1 MPKGFTQHRCLF
13 TFSAATCLLLLSS
26 GCSRDPNV
34 RKQKYLESGKR
45 YEKEEKYK
53 EATIQFANALKVD
66 RNFADAHYELGKT
79 YLKMGSVMA
88 GYGELLRTVDLAP
101 GNLQARIDLGN
112 LQVAGGV
119 PEKGAEQAKAV
130 LLSNPNNADAYALM
144 AAVDERKNDPAGA
157 LEQIRH
163 ALQLD
168 PNRSGF
174 HTSLALIQSQT
185 GQGPANTEDELRK
198 AIALDP
204 TQPVPHLALASLLE
218 RRGDRA
224 GAEQQYQAAIKSAP
238 KDLRAREG
246 LTRLYMRASDPGKAE
261 QTLRQAAED
270 LSDSD
275 AATGMLEEF
284 YLQTGKTGEAEAA
297 YAKLVADHPKSSPLK
312 VVYAKILLNKRE
324 VDKATP
330 VIADLVKNNGGN
342 PEVQILNA
350 SLQLDS
356 GKVDVA
362 ADTMQKAAKDFP
374 QSFEV
379 QLALAKVARV
389 KNNLNLAEIS
399 YQAASKL
406 RPTDISAQEG
416 LAEIANLR
424 HDNSQLEQLAD
435 VSIKARPNYAPAYLW
450 RGTAEANQND
460 PGKAEAD
467 FQAALKLAPESVP
480 ALVELAQLRLQAHKL
495 PEATDLAERALD
507 KDPNSVGAL
516 NVVLNA
522 DMLANQPA
530 KAQARLQQQIAKT
543 PQNESLYVELAGL
556 QTGVRDLQGALAS
569 AQKALSLNP
578 DDERAVQAAAVAST
592 QLGNPDAA
600 ITLWQHWID
609 KHLKDAVAL
618 SIVAQVEESKGDKT
632 KAEDYYR
639 QALKLEPDQVVASNN
654 LAYLMVESGQSVD
667 EALQLAQT
675 ARRGAPN
682 SPSTADTLA
691 WVYYYKGRFLT
702 ARDLLEEAAKI
713 TPQNA
718 SIQYHLGM
726 IYSKTGDKASA
737 TLHLKRAESIE
748 PSSKVGKDAAAA
760 LAQIS

>member
-1 MPKGFTQHRCLF
+1 MPKGFTLRRRLIPIP
-13 TFSAATCLLLLSS
+13 AAMCLLLLLS
-26 GCSRDPNV
+26 GCNRDPNV

-88 GYGELLRTVDLAP
+88 GYTELLRTVDLAP
-101 GNLQARIDLGN
+101 NNLQARIDLGN

-119 PEKGAEQAKAV
+119 PDKGAEQAKAV
-130 LLSNPNNADAYALM
+130 LASNPNNADAYALM
-144 AAVDERKNDPAGA
+144 AAVDERKNDAAGA
-157 LEQIRH
+157 LDQIQR
-163 ALQLD
+163 ALQID

-174 HTSLALIQSQT
+174 HTSLALIQAQT
-185 GQGPANTEDELRK
+185 GQAPANTEGELRK
-198 AIALDP
+198 AVALDP

-218 RRGDRA
+218 RRGDRT
-224 GAEQQYQAAIKSAP
+224 GAEEQYQAAIKAAP

-246 LTRLYMRASDPGKAE
+246 LTRLYLRAGDPGRAE

-275 AATGMLEEF
+275 TAAGMLNEF
-284 YLQTGKTGEAEAA
+284 YMQTGKAGESEAA
-297 YAKLVADHPKSSPLK
+297 YAKLVADHPKSGPLK
-312 VVYAKILLNKRE
+312 VVYAKILLAHHE

-356 GKVDVA
+356 GKMDAA

-379 QLALAKVARV
+379 QLALAKVARL
-389 KNNLNLAEIS
+389 KADLNLAQTS

-406 RPTDISAQEG
+406 RPADVTAQEG
-416 LAEIANLR
+416 LADIANLR
-424 HDNSQLEQLAD
+424 HDNSQLAQIAD
-435 VSIKARPNYAPAYLW
+435 ENIKAHPNYAPAYLW
-450 RGTAEANQND
+450 RGTAEANQSD
-460 PGKAEAD
+460 PGKAESD
-467 FQAALKLAPESVP
+467 FQQALKLAPDNVT

-495 PEATDLAERALD
+495 PEATDFAERALN
-507 KDPNSVGAL
+507 KDPNAVSAL
-516 NVVLNA
+516 NVILNA
-522 DMLANQPA
+522 DVLANQPA
-530 KAQARLQQQIAKT
+530 KAQTRLEEQIAKT
-543 PQNESLYVELAGL
+543 PQNETLYIELAGF
-556 QTGVRDLQGALAS
+556 QTRMKDLQGASAS

-578 DDERAVQAAAVAST
+578 NDERAVQAAAVASA
-592 QLGNPDAA
+592 QLGDPDAA
-600 ITLWQHWID
+600 VALWQHWID
-609 KHLKDAVAL
+609 KHPKDPAAL
-618 SIVAQVEESKGDKT
+618 SIVAQIEESKGDKA
-632 KAEDYYR
+632 KAEDFYR
-639 QALKLEPDQVVASNN
+639 QALRLDPEQVLASNN
-654 LAYLMVESGQSVD
+654 LAYLILEAGQNVD

-682 SPSTADTLA
+682 SPDTADTLA
-691 WVYYYKGRFLT
+691 WVYYNKGRFLT
-702 ARDLLEEAAKI
+702 ARDLLEETVKT

-737 TLHLKRAESIE
+737 TLHLKKAETID
-748 PSSKVGKDAAAA
+748 PTSKVGKEAAAA
-760 LAQIS
+760 LAQIG